1 MYCNHC
7 GEVVPEGSRF
17 CNHCGR
23 PLAFQA
29 EVAGVLPFRRPDGL
43 ATREDADEHVIF
55 VLRPTLI
62 FVAVWYVV
70 AAFLVLVSAGV
81 MGLLGN
87 QVNGQTAFYVIMGA
101 AVLAFA
107 IPFYK
112 HIQRMREV
120 YTLTNHKLEMRFGL
134 IAKTVRNIPL
144 RNVQDVTVTS
154 RAGERILG
162 LGDIVIDSASES
174 GKITWSNIH
183 HPERYA
189 DQILGEL
196 RRRY

>member
-7 GEVVPEGSRF
+7 GGEVPEGSRF
-17 CNHCGR
+17 CNHCGK
-23 PLAFQA
+23 PVAFQA
-29 EVAGVLPFRRPDGL
+29 ESAAVLPFRRQEGL
-43 ATREDADEHVIF
+43 ATRDEADEHVIF

-70 AAFLVLVSAGV
+70 AALFVLVTAGV
-81 MGLLGN
+81 MGLLGD
-87 QVNGQTAFYVIMGA
+87 QISGEMAFYVILGVA
-101 AVLAFA
+101 LLSFA
-107 IPFYK
+107 IPLYK
-112 HIQRMREV
+112 QIQRMREV

-154 RAGERILG
+154 SAGERLLG
-162 LGDIVIDSASES
+162 LGDIVIDSASET
-174 GKITWSNIH
+174 GKIRLSNIH